1 VRASKPDYVFRG
13 PFLGGMRGILLPGYN
28 FPDYDVSADGRRF
41 VMFSGGDRKRGASR
55 ARVVL
60 NWFDEL
66 KRLTTANTGGR

>member
-1 VRASKPDYVFRG
+1 
-13 PFLGGMRGILLPGYN
+13 
-28 FPDYDVSADGRRF
+28 

-66 KRLTTANTGGR
+66 TRLTTANTGGR